1 MRAFILKRTRPPS
14 YFIVF
19 GLTRRRGAQQS
30 GASWA
35 GDLSGRGGGGEEEK
49 DGGGRGEE
57 EKDGGGGGE
66 KAVQIL

>member
-1 MRAFILKRTRPPS
+1 MRAFILKRTRAPS

-66 KAVQIL
+66 KAVQTL